1 MRRRGLWIIGFAF
14 LLLLAWPRP
23 AHAAATSCNFSGSP
37 SVSFGNYDVYGP
49 AIAST
54 GTISGVCTNGGS
66 TVRPVI
72 TLSKGHAT
80 TYHPRKMNCFSG
92 ACLTNFSTDFISYN
106 LYTSATHATIWGD
119 PTVDATTASV
129 TMPSGCCTTNTAWST
144 TVYGFIPAAVAG
156 GANDVAVGTYT
167 DTIVVT
173 MTF

>member
-1 MRRRGLWIIGFAF
+1 MRRRALWIIGFAW
-14 LLLLAWPRP
+14 LAVLGWPHP
-23 AHAAATSCNFSGSP
+23 AHAAPSCNFSGSP
-37 SVSFGNYDVYGP
+37 SVAFGNYDVYG
-49 AIAST
+49 AAVAST
-54 GTISGVCTNGGS
+54 GTINGVCTSGASS
-66 TVRPVI
+66 TTRPVI

-92 ACLTNFSTDFISYN
+92 ACLTGFSTDFISYN

-129 TMPSGCCTTNTAWST
+129 TMPAGCCANNVAWST
-144 TVYGFIPAAVAG
+144 TVYGYIPAAVAG